1 VEEVL
6 FEHPAVREAAVV
18 GVKDEYR
25 GESVKAYIVFKEG
38 WEVSPS
44 QMDRWCRERLAAYK
58 VPHHYSFR
66 ETLPKTMIGKVLR
79 RKLQEEEAETKQAAE
94 DKGE

>member
-1 VEEVL
+1 
-6 FEHPAVREAAVV
+6 
-18 GVKDEYR
+18 
-25 GESVKAYIVFKEG
+25 VKAFIVFKEG
-38 WEVSPS
+38 WQVSSS
-44 QMDRWCRERLAAYK
+44 QLDRWCRERLAAYK

>member
-1 VEEVL
+1 
-6 FEHPAVREAAVV
+6 
-18 GVKDEYR
+18 
-25 GESVKAYIVFKEG
+25 
-38 WEVSPS
+38 
-44 QMDRWCRERLAAYK
+44 MDRWCRERLAAYK